1 MGIKPGANWGPAVG
15 KCGPNINKHP
25 EYSGFLPKSLGCV
38 VGKEKGVNKTKLK
51 KRLIGLHMTLEQ
63 NDDKK

>member
-15 KCGPNINKHP
+15 KYGPNINKHP

-38 VGKEKGVNKTKLK
+38 VGKEKGVNKMKIFK
-51 KRLIGLHMTLEQ
+51 K
-63 NDDKK
+63 K